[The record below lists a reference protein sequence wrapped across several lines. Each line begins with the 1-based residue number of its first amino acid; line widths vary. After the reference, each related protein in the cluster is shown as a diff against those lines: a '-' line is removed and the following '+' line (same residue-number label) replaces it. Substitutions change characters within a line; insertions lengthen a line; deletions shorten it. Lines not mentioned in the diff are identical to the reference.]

1 MELHSR
7 RRMGRPGTGSL
18 ICSLDLV
25 HRGVESLGQFFGD
38 IFPQPR
44 MPSLDG
50 SQSGRGHSN
59 LLGQLRLRQTSKNP
73 EVSQISLI
81 PRDEHYVIHGDT
93 ENVDDPSKV
102 VDLRGSLA
110 HFPTQHSS
118 GTYLCKSP
126 ELPPG
131 ELFRLTC
138 NFQRSGRKPPQDS
151 SAHSSHPHM
160 SHHFA

>member
-7 RRMGRPGTGSL
+7 RRIGRPGTGSL

-25 HRGVESLGQFFGD
+25 HRGVEPLCQFFGD
-38 IFPQPR
+38 IFPQSR

-59 LLGQLRLRQTSKNP
+59 LLGQLRLRQTSKNS
-73 EVSQISLI
+73 EVAQISLI

-93 ENVDDPSKV
+93 ESVDDPSKV

-126 ELPPG
+126 ELPLVSFFALRATSNEAG
-131 ELFRLTC
+131 ENPLKIRRLIPRT
-138 NFQRSGRKPPQDS
+138 RT
-151 SAHSSHPHM
+151 
-160 SHHFA
+160 